1 MGPAELSA
9 PLSGGRIVQSRYL
22 QIGKKDSKKVS
33 GLPAPGVAQRKAEK
47 VREAAWTWGSET
59 WGKPSG
65 VTREL

>member
-1 MGPAELSA
+1 M
-9 PLSGGRIVQSRYL
+9 QSRYL